1 MCHSGLR
8 LGMMSLGFN
17 APSNIIRLDQNV
29 CTIAMTSSGL
39 GGLNDVNTL
48 VLFLEH
54 RVIICSLFQ
63 VPKLSPSQGLEA
75 WLM

>member
-1 MCHSGLR
+1 MT
-8 LGMMSLGFN
+8 SLGFN
-17 APSNIIRLDQNV
+17 APSDIICLEQNV

-63 VPKLSPSQGLEA
+63 LPELSPSQGPEA